1 MYLSDLNILKN
12 TTIILSFIGRR
23 TKLNA
28 KEYDA
33 STHFFKEYELI
44 SFRL

>member
-28 KEYDA
+28 KEYA